1 MAKLRK
7 DGKLL
12 NGINN
17 NREEINKLRDRVES
31 LEASRD
37 TDIVDD
43 LTATKPGLKS
53 PMFTYSEIA
62 ERQGV
67 SKSKVQRI
75 AEDKGL
81 TRRFKLHG

>member
-12 NGINN
+12 TGINN
-17 NREEINKLRDRVES
+17 NRDEINKLRDRVES
-31 LEASRD
+31 LEMARD
-37 TDIVDD
+37 TNIIDD
-43 LTATKPGLKS
+43 LTATKPGLKA
-53 PMFTYSEIA
+53 PLFTYSEIA

-67 SKSKVQRI
+67 TKSKVQRI

-81 TRRFKLHG
+81 TRRIK